1 VLAIVGTVL
10 LVFAV
15 AVRRSRRWIV
25 GASAIFLAAGGL
37 ISGNAISIDAY
48 PTTYV
53 RPSVAYNAIS
63 VANGMLLYSESCA
76 VCHGAAGYG
85 DGPAAADLK
94 PKPADLTAR
103 HAASHTAGD
112 LFWWLS
118 HGIKDT
124 AMPGFKDSFNED
136 ERWDLI
142 NFLRALSNAE
152 RARSL
157 APVSD
162 TEVWLVAPDFT
173 YGTSRGETTALRDH
187 RGDKIVLLVL
197 LSLPESRDRLEQLK
211 KNAARLKSAGVEII
225 LVANDAERYRRMV
238 DSKPSQL
245 PFVTE
250 GNDEIF
256 KTYAL
261 FSQSF
266 EADGNSPEALL
277 PKHTE
282 FLIDKRGY
290 IRARWIAK
298 EGGGWLDIENLF
310 QEIETLQNEKSQAP
324 APDDHV
330 H

>member
-1 VLAIVGTVL
+1 VLSIVGTVL

-15 AVRRSRRWIV
+15 AVRRYRRWIV
-25 GASAIFLAAGGL
+25 GAGAIILTVGGL
-37 ISGNAISIDAY
+37 IAGNAISIDAY
-48 PTTYV
+48 PTTYM
-53 RPSVAYNAIS
+53 RPAVAYNAIS
-63 VANGMLLYSESCA
+63 VANGMLLYGESCA

-103 HAASHTAGD
+103 HAATHTAGD
-112 LFWWLS
+112 LYWWLS
-118 HGIKDT
+118 HGIKET
-124 AMPGFKDSFNED
+124 AMPAFEQSFSED

-142 NFLRALSNAE
+142 NFLRALSTAE

-157 APVSD
+157 APVSETD
-162 TEVWLVAPDFT
+162 VWLVAPDFA
-173 YGTSRGETTALRDH
+173 YGTNQGETKTLKDH
-187 RGDKIVLLVL
+187 RGNKIVLLVL
-197 LSLPESRDRLEQLK
+197 VSLPESRDRLEQLEK
-211 KNAARLKSAGVEII
+211 IAARLTGAGGEII
-225 LVANDAERYRRMV
+225 LVPKDAERYKTA
-238 DSKPSQL
+238 DSAVAKL
-245 PFVTE
+245 PVVIE

-256 KTYAL
+256 QTYSL
-261 FSQSF
+261 FNHSF
-266 EADGNSPEALL
+266 ETDRSSPEPLL

-290 IRARWIAK
+290 IRARWIAN
-298 EGGGWLDIENLF
+298 EGSGWLNIENLL